1 MIYKNKNLI
10 NKIMDNLSKID
21 ELKKKNEE
29 LNKELNKE
37 YNFYLTKIE
46 NLKREREINYHIIQE
61 LCEHSIEQ
69 RERIIEYGERTKHQ
83 CRICYLIW

>member
-21 ELKKKNEE
+21 ELKELNEE
-29 LNKELNKE
+29 LDKK
-37 YNFYLTKIE
+37 YNFYLNKIE
-46 NLKREREINYHIIQE
+46 DLKKQREINIKIIQQ
-61 LCEHSIEQ
+61 LCEHPIDK

-83 CRICYLIW
+83 CRVCYLIW

>member
-10 NKIMDNLSKID
+10 IKIMNNLSKIE
-21 ELKKKNEE
+21 ELKKKNE
-29 LNKELNKE
+29 ELNKE
-37 YNFYLTKIE
+37 YNFYLTKIK

-61 LCEHSIEQ
+61 LCEHPIEQ